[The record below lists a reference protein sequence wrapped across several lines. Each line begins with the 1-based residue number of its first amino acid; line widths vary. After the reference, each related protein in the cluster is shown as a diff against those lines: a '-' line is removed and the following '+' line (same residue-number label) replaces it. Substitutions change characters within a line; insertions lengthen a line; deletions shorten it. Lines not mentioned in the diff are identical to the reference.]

1 MKALPY
7 FFQMRYM
14 YTAWQSVCVSRCR
27 GPHGRFL
34 PMLAVGTFQPAV
46 DNPVVGTFQSA
57 VDRPFLYSLFQVR
70 TYAEKKKSAGGKLV
84 DATAETD
91 AEIKREMEKIAKN
104 FGGEAGAD
112 MTKFPDVKF
121 ENPAIEVPDLK

>member
-1 MKALPY
+1 MKSESLNFNFNFYLKAIGKPKSSDIIY
-7 FFQMRYM
+7 P
-14 YTAWQSVCVSRCR
+14 V
-27 GPHGRFL
+27 FL
-34 PMLAVGTFQPAV
+34 LV
-46 DNPVVGTFQSA
+46 
-57 VDRPFLYSLFQVR
+57 QVR
-70 TYAEKKKSAGGKLV
+70 DYANKKKSAGGKLV

>member
-1 MKALPY
+1 
-7 FFQMRYM
+7 
-14 YTAWQSVCVSRCR
+14 
-27 GPHGRFL
+27 
-34 PMLAVGTFQPAV
+34 MLAVGRFQPAV
-46 DNPVVGTFQSA
+46 DNPVVGTVQSA

>member
-1 MKALPY
+1 
-7 FFQMRYM
+7 
-14 YTAWQSVCVSRCR
+14 
-27 GPHGRFL
+27 
-34 PMLAVGTFQPAV
+34 MLAVGTFQPAV
-46 DNPVVGTFQSA
+46 DNPVVGTVQSA

-84 DATAETD
+84 DATADTD